1 MLRRWIAQDNV
12 VYVLDV
18 STTNCLMYRLMYCN
32 NFVYSLKRSQEGLGH
47 FALSSSSHPGSHRS
61 LPSSRRATKTRS
73 RLFSSKQ
80 EKEELQGKGETDE
93 DEQVQRILDAGSK
106 RLFDSEE
113 GRERLREN
121 SFSNDETAKTV
132 LNAAHEAL
140 EQPDDENAS
149 GKNGNGERRSRD
161 HARAKVK

>member
-1 MLRRWIAQDNV
+1 
-12 VYVLDV
+12 
-18 STTNCLMYRLMYCN
+18 MYR
-32 NFVYSLKRSQEGLGH
+32 LKRSQEGLGH
-47 FALSSSSHPGSHRS
+47 YALSSASHPGSHRS
-61 LPSSRRATKTRS
+61 SRHATKTKS

-80 EKEELQGKGETDE
+80 EKEELQAKGETDE

-106 RLFDSEE
+106 RLFESEE

-149 GKNGNGERRSRD
+149 RNNGHGERRSRD